1 MKRLSFVFVL
11 AAALCALCAA
21 GCSNSS
27 ESSSTQPQTRP
38 GATLSEPQ
46 VTTQPVTKSAAATK
60 PAKATTNKKK
70 KTTAS
75 ATSPA
80 RPAQTPAATV
90 SPTAPKNVPGD
101 TISGANI
108 NPNIGSIADR
118 VTNEINSKQVT
129 GISLSESDI
138 ELTVSETAEIT
149 VTYTPADAMYKI
161 CSTGLSS
168 SSVAEITG
176 KSNTGIKIK
185 GKAAGTCVLTVTS
198 QNGHKATCGIT
209 VKRNET
215 ITDDSKIPH
224 ADLCTADNVNRWAA
238 EITAECQSLGMKQ
251 NASLKGVDI
260 ALDTAENADKTQS
273 YNEVK
278 SAYVQSVKT
287 QLESLVEGDYKDYV
301 FNCYVEAKDGGEYY
315 INVVISKAAE

>member
-1 MKRLSFVFVL
+1 MKRLSFVIVL

-46 VTTQPVTKSAAATK
+46 VTTQPVTKSVAATK

-161 CSTGLSS
+161 CSTNLSS

-315 INVVISKAAE
+315 INVVISKEAE